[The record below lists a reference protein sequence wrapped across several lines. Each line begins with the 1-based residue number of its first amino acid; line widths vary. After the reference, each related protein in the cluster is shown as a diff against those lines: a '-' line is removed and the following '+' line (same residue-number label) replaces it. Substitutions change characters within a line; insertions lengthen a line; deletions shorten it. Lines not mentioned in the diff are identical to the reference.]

1 MNIHSKFA
9 TGGVDEVPEGE
20 VKIIDQ
26 TIQDVIV
33 EFRATRH
40 LRHAIRY
47 DIYV

>member
-20 VKIIDQ
+20 VNIINQ
-26 TIQDVIV
+26 CIQDVIV
-33 EFRATRH
+33 KFRTTQH
-40 LRHAIRY
+40 LRHAIPY